1 MYRHWVD
8 NNKSFLNYASRKF
21 GQNVKRS
28 LTFSKMLVTKVDT
41 KKLPK
46 FKKDDEMKLHVKK
59 LECWQQQEHQTL
71 KEDYVKV
78 NRLIRK
84 DLASA
89 CGTFFSA
96 CHLILRTRLEA

>member
-21 GQNVKRS
+21 GQSVKRS
-28 LTFSKMLVTKVDT
+28 LTFGKMLVTEVDT

-59 LECWQQQEHQTL
+59 LEHCQKEEYQNL
-71 KEDYVKV
+71 K
-78 NRLIRK
+78 
-84 DLASA
+84 
-89 CGTFFSA
+89 
-96 CHLILRTRLEA
+96 